1 MLSYVQP
8 VFHLFHPISE
18 HLGDRLAEI
27 LHKEGS
33 FGAMEVKVKL
43 IKHSEGG
50 TQRSVWRNWDGKSRS
65 LKPPHD
71 LHIMRQVQE
80 TNTPFHTFFLSYA
93 EAHDRQCQ
101 TLGHLT
107 WPYEKK

>member
-33 FGAMEVKVKL
+33 FGAKEVKVK
-43 IKHSEGG
+43 
-50 TQRSVWRNWDGKSRS
+50 
-65 LKPPHD
+65 
-71 LHIMRQVQE
+71 QVVSQE
-80 TNTPFHTFFLSYA
+80 ET
-93 EAHDRQCQ
+93 DK
-101 TLGHLT
+101 TLGGWHTEISL
-107 WPYEKK
+107 EKLGWKEPQP